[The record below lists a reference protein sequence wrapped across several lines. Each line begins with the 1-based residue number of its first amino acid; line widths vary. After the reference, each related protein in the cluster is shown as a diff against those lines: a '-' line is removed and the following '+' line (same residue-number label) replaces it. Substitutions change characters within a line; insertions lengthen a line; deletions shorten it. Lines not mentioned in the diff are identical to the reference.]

1 MCRSVPQMDAILTL
15 TSTSVR
21 PNCGLGTS
29 LISMPGADVGLTT
42 ASMVFDMRM
51 ALGCGSHPVRNCGG
65 QGRAFALRQPSVNKK
80 RWANQQVYHAE
91 GGAISAAGRLSI
103 TLSPKGG
110 RKDGAPHSVGS
121 FPVIVVPAP
130 EALQDGVVRAWRGL
144 RMIRVVPMFPFFSHD
159 QDRQQDHQREAHR
172 HQTKIGCPGIF
183 EAGSGGEA
191 EQQKHREEDG
201 PAR

>member
-21 PNCGLGTS
+21 PNCGVGNSRIS
-29 LISMPGADVGLTT
+29 LAGAGSGLTT

-80 RWANQQVYHAE
+80 RWANLQVYHAE

-110 RKDGAPHSVGS
+110 ERMGHPTQLGVFRSSRSEERRVGK
-121 FPVIVVPAP
+121 
-130 EALQDGVVRAWRGL
+130 E
-144 RMIRVVPMFPFFSHD
+144 
-159 QDRQQDHQREAHR
+159 
-172 HQTKIGCPGIF
+172 C
-183 EAGSGGEA
+183 
-191 EQQKHREEDG
+191 
-201 PAR
+201 